1 MIDFSKIF
9 ASLLSDVEEG
19 WNYTVAGEEGSGSV
33 GGHGSLGIGKGAVA
47 YVVGA
52 GNGDDGVVRTHR
64 ACSGGG
70 IRCGVQV

>member
-1 MIDFSKIF
+1 M
-9 ASLLSDVEEG
+9 
-19 WNYTVAGEEGSGSV
+19 